1 MATIYPG
8 LVFYT
13 DACTA
18 DKVGLVRTPS
28 TYQYGDSLELCP
40 VRSELYIICK
50 DGTVQSVKEPERP
63 IGWEVGESETGWV
76 WRVTQV
82 GHTPEPCV
90 VRFHSRA
97 EPPPGRGK
105 IGSMVIAY
113 SREAAI
119 YETDDDGEPEVTSNI
134 SFPVCP
140 GAPRKI
146 RNPFFD
152 KTV

>member
-1 MATIYPG
+1 
-8 LVFYT
+8 
-13 DACTA
+13 
-18 DKVGLVRTPS
+18 
-28 TYQYGDSLELCP
+28 
-40 VRSELYIICK
+40 
-50 DGTVQSVKEPERP
+50 
-63 IGWEVGESETGWV
+63 
-76 WRVTQV
+76 
-82 GHTPEPCV
+82 
-90 VRFHSRA
+90 
-97 EPPPGRGK
+97 
-105 IGSMVIAY
+105 MVIAY